1 MSNILISML
10 CYIINI
16 LLFKFAGIIHTLIIV
31 FLLKDGKVDEYLM
44 RTAENKVRPWIPYY
58 IFGFTIFSAYFYMS
72 TLNNINFLNTLF
84 TSSLWSF
91 IFVVHDFI
99 FCMKQKELRNY
110 SLKKVYI
117 DEQPWTSLSY
127 LALFV
132 APLIASLL
140 VNIDIFIESTFSSC
154 PIFNFFYII

>member
-99 FCMKQKELRNY
+99 FCMKQKELR
-110 SLKKVYI
+110 K
-117 DEQPWTSLSY
+117 
-127 LALFV
+127 
-132 APLIASLL
+132 
-140 VNIDIFIESTFSSC
+140 
-154 PIFNFFYII
+154 

>member
-31 FLLKDGKVDEYLM
+31 FHLKDGKVDEYLM

-72 TLNNINFLNTLF
+72 TLLLLILFLLHHCGPL
-84 TSSLWSF
+84 SLWYMILF
-91 IFVVHDFI
+91 FV
-99 FCMKQKELRNY
+99 
-110 SLKKVYI
+110 
-117 DEQPWTSLSY
+117 
-127 LALFV
+127 
-132 APLIASLL
+132 
-140 VNIDIFIESTFSSC
+140 
-154 PIFNFFYII
+154 